1 MTDKGVFMFRKPFGF
16 AAHARVITIAFAAV
30 FSASALA
37 QAPGTGL
44 GQAWPNAT
52 DVSVSPHYHVYVFV
66 RDGIRYVQIN
76 DLNGTVR
83 AAVAMADNVVLV
95 LPVGVDAAH
104 VTTQLGMVPAHA
116 GATETVY
123 SDSNTRIT
131 VTSTGTGAVQINVAT
146 TPVIAPAIC
155 TNPANCSI
163 AVGNGG

>member
-1 MTDKGVFMFRKPFGF
+1 MFRKPFGF

-30 FSASALA
+30 FPASALA
-37 QAPGTGL
+37 QAPTTGL

-95 LPVGVDAAH
+95 LPVGVDAAD
-104 VTTQLGMVPAHA
+104 VTTQHGIANA
-116 GATETVY
+116 GTTETVY
-123 SDSNTRIT
+123 SDSSTRIT
-131 VTSTGTGAVQINVAT
+131 ATLTGTGVVQINVAT
-146 TPVIAPAIC
+146 TPVVAPAIC

-163 AVGNGG
+163 AVGNDG

>member
-1 MTDKGVFMFRKPFGF
+1 MFRKPFGF

-30 FSASALA
+30 LSASALA
-37 QAPGTGL
+37 QAPSTGL

-83 AAVAMADNVVLV
+83 AAVAVADNVVLV

-104 VTTQLGMVPAHA
+104 VTTQHGLASENA

-123 SDSNTRIT
+123 RDSSTRIT
-131 VTSTGTGAVQINVAT
+131 ATSTGTGVVQINVAT
-146 TPVIAPAIC
+146 TPVAAPAIC